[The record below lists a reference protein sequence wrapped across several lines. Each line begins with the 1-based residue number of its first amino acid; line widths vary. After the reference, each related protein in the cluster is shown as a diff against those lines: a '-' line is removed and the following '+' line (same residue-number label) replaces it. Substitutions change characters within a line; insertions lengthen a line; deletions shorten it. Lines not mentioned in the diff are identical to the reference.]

1 MSFDHVAASVLR
13 RTPASIG
20 LAVLTLLSACG
31 LWSSKTP
38 ARAPAPVVTAAR
50 PAAPAAAPARAPA
63 PAAPAT
69 APAPVAPATT
79 SPIGPAATSST
90 AASPV
95 AAAPVAPAASAAPP
109 PPPPPPILPFDE
121 AVLSAANNLL
131 GKAQLP
137 ANGATRFPV
146 VIDPLID
153 GMTGGQS
160 VATQAMGD
168 RLVALIRERYSQQYE
183 VLPFNTLSV
192 AKSPLVLI
200 GTFTGVN
207 KERKTEGQREAY
219 RICFALADMKSGKL
233 VSKGLAFARPDGVD
247 PTPTA
252 HFRDAPA
259 WAEDPATLGY
269 IRTCQGTR
277 AGDPIHPMYIDRILA
292 ASMISEA
299 MDAYAAG
306 KYTDAL
312 ALYETVARA
321 PAGHQMRT
329 FTGLYLTNWR
339 LGRHEAATRAFGQVV
354 DQGLES
360 KRLGVKFLFRPG
372 SIAFW
377 NDPRTSLPYP
387 MWLDELSAKASKR
400 QACMEV
406 VGHTSRTGPE
416 PVNERLSLLRAE
428 YVKGQIERIQPTLSN
443 RMIANGVGS
452 RENLIGNG
460 RDDGS
465 DALDRRV
472 EFKVV
477 GC

>member
-1 MSFDHVAASVLR
+1 MSCARTAASALR
-13 RTPASIG
+13 RTPLSIG
-20 LAVLTLLSACG
+20 LAVLTLLAACG
-31 LWSSKTP
+31 WLPGKSPERT
-38 ARAPAPVVTAAR
+38 PAPVAVAR
-50 PAAPAAAPARAPA
+50 PAAPAPAPAPA
-63 PAAPAT
+63 PAAA
-69 APAPVAPATT
+69 AQAAPVAPATT
-79 SPIGPAATSST
+79 SPVTGQTPAATSPAT
-90 AASPV
+90 AQ
-95 AAAPVAPAASAAPP
+95 AAAAASAPAPAPASPP
-109 PPPPPPILPFDE
+109 PPPPTLPFDE

-137 ANGATRFPV
+137 SDGGPRFPV

-153 GMTGGQS
+153 GMTGAQS
-160 VATQAMGD
+160 TATQAMGD
-168 RLVALIRERYSQQYE
+168 RIVSLIRERYSQQYE

-207 KERKTEGQREAY
+207 KERKTEGAREAY
-219 RICFALADMKSGKL
+219 RICFALADLKSGKL

-306 KYTDAL
+306 KYADAL
-312 ALYETVARA
+312 ALYETVSRA

-339 LGRHEAATRAFGQVV
+339 LGRREAAAKAFGQVV

-387 MWLDELSAKASKR
+387 MWLDEISAQAAKR

-428 YVKGQIERIQPTLSN
+428 YVKGQIERIQPALSN
-443 RMIANGVGS
+443 RMLANGVGS